1 MSDSWTSTRGAAP
14 NGGILG
20 RKSMK
25 ELGLSLLAMMLLT
38 GMTAAEGLGQVMT
51 HRSAD
56 RVVSAGA
63 ERNAEADRLERHAAA
78 LHESPARYGEG
89 AVLYE
94 RAADLREHGDARKVN
109 ALLLASQLY
118 YHAGRKQESVAVLDR
133 AAEVAVA
140 TGDVVRAVSSMTDA
154 AWVLAGE
161 GRKAEAVT
169 LVARA
174 RLLTHSPLLSESE
187 RHELRRRLG
196 S

>member
-1 MSDSWTSTRGAAP
+1 M
-14 NGGILG
+14 L
-20 RKSMK
+20 
-25 ELGLSLLAMMLLT
+25 LLT

-51 HRSAD
+51 YRSAD
-56 RVVSAGA
+56 RVVSAAA
-63 ERNAEADRLERHAAA
+63 ERNAEADRLERRAAA
-78 LHESPARYGEG
+78 LHDEPKRYGEG

-94 RAADLREHGDARKVN
+94 RAADLREAGDARKVD
-109 ALLLASQLY
+109 ALLQASRLY
-118 YHAGRKQESVAVLDR
+118 YHAGRSQESVAVLDR
-133 AAEVAVA
+133 AAEAAVA

-174 RLLTHSPLLSESE
+174 RLLTNSPLLSESE
-187 RHELRRRLG
+187 RVELRRRLG